1 MGFRINMFT
10 TTEESAFFFAEIDQN
25 KKVLEYGSGQS
36 TIEISGKCRSVVSVE
51 HQEYW
56 HNKTLQIIPSNC
68 ELMLKKP
75 TLHYVEGGHC
85 GTYEE
90 FEDYVEAPLPK
101 GPFDIILID
110 GRARVACASIC
121 KRLGHKDTIV
131 FMHDF
136 ERPEYQEALTYLEQV
151 AIVGRMAKFKIK
163 ENT

>member
-1 MGFRINMFT
+1 MFT

-51 HQEYW
+51 HQEDWY
-56 HNKTLQIIPSNC
+56 NKTLRIIPSNC

-75 TLHYVEGGHC
+75 TLHYVE
-85 GTYEE
+85 
-90 FEDYVEAPLPK
+90 APLSK

-121 KRLGHKDTIV
+121 KSLGHKDTIV
-131 FMHDF
+131 FIHDF
-136 ERPEYQEALTYLEQV
+136 ERPEYQEALTHLEQV
-151 AIVGRMAKFKIK
+151 AIAGRMAKFKIK

>member
-1 MGFRINMFT
+1 MFT
-10 TTEESAFFFAEIDQN
+10 TTEESMFFFAEIDKN

-36 TIEISGKCRSVVSVE
+36 TIEIAEKCRSIVSVE
-51 HQEYW
+51 HQEDWY
-56 HNKTLQIIPSNC
+56 NKTLRIIPDNC
-68 ELMLKKP
+68 ELLFKKP
-75 TLHYVEGGHC
+75 TLHYEPPHD

-90 FEDYVEAPLPK
+90 FEDYVKAPLSK